1 VRRDRLGTL
10 IMKGTFS
17 LGLAKEKKHR
27 VTFVDNIEGTPIAR
41 IHVVESF
48 KKYNNSAG

>member
-1 VRRDRLGTL
+1 MDRHGTP
-10 IMKGTFS
+10 IIKGIFS
-17 LGLAKEKKHR
+17 LSLAKDKKHR
-27 VTFVDNIEGTPIAR
+27 VTFIDSIEGTPVAR